1 MNKRFSRRIK
11 APLYRV
17 GGGRRISLEE
27 PNNCAQIVYKFRRQ
41 ALVIP
46 IYSPRKV
53 IIPELIIIVVGVL
66 IATLESLGEAWEGED
81 GSGIE
86 PEFYSFQT

>member
-27 PNNCAQIVYKFRRQ
+27 PNNNCAQIVYKFRRQ

-66 IATLESLGEAWEGED
+66 
-81 GSGIE
+81 E
-86 PEFYSFQT
+86 PL